1 MSGKTDHVD
10 TIRAQWNRER
20 PDLDVDAIALIGRVH
35 RLSQII
41 FTDVHKPI
49 FDKHGLTY
57 QDFDVLA
64 ALLRSGKPYRK
75 SPGELLST
83 LMITSGTMTNRIDRL
98 ESSGLVVRDLDPDDR
113 RGVLIRLTHQGKEA
127 ISRAIQEHV
136 KSETDLL
143 TVLTEK
149 EKGELSRLLK
159 KLLLKLEQREN
170 ISS

>member
-10 TIRAQWNRER
+10 TIRGQWMRER
-20 PDLDVDAIALIGRVH
+20 PDLDVEAIALIGRIH

-49 FDKHGLTY
+49 FDKHELTY

-98 ESSGLVVRDLDPDDR
+98 ESSGLVVRDLDPEDR
-113 RGVLIRLTHQGKEA
+113 RGVLIRLTHSGKEA
-127 ISRAIQEHV
+127 ISGAIQEHV
-136 KSETDLL
+136 KAETHLL
-143 TVLTEK
+143 TALTEK
-149 EKGELSRLLK
+149 ERSELSRLLK
-159 KLLLKLEQREN
+159 KLLLKLELKEN
-170 ISS
+170 VSS